1 MRTKVVTGGA
11 GDVFLFVDLRPR
23 RNFWA
28 QFETGEFL
36 QMVDEL
42 KAYLDKMPLELWG
55 KDEYAIAEKIN
66 YSIEKR
72 KEAESGG

>member
-1 MRTKVVTGGA
+1 LKTKVVTGGA

-42 KAYLDKMPLELWG
+42 KSYLDKTPLEVWG

-66 YSIEKR
+66 YPIDKK
-72 KEAESGG
+72 KEAERKT

>member
-23 RNFWA
+23 RHVWF
-28 QFETGEFL
+28 QFETGEIL

-42 KAYLDKMPLELWG
+42 KIYLDKIPLELWG
-55 KDEYAIAEKIN
+55 KDEYDIAAKIL
-66 YSIEKR
+66 YPIEK
-72 KEAESGG
+72 KKQAESDK